1 MVDRIRNQAQNMDAN
16 TPGANRR
23 TDTERELFSDF
34 RVKLG
39 LCKAEDTDLIN
50 SPDAKFRRD
59 QIYKFKATGQTPE
72 GYDAKNVSD
81 YGR

>member
-1 MVDRIRNQAQNMDAN
+1 MDSN

-23 TDTERELFSDF
+23 TDTERELYSHFK
-34 RVKLG
+34 VGLG
-39 LCKAEDTDLIN
+39 LSKAEDTDLID

-59 QIYKFKATGQTPE
+59 QIYKFKATGQALE